1 MIVTLNENKSNF
13 RYTVLGLLFLATTI
27 NYIDRQI
34 IGLLKPTL
42 EKEFNWTEQ
51 DYANIVFWFQVMY
64 AAGYMLAGRFVDRV
78 GSKIGY
84 GAAVLFWSIAATA
97 HAFARSTF
105 GFNVVRGAL
114 GFSEGGNFPAAIKS
128 IAEWF
133 PVRERSLA
141 SGIMISGTT
150 VGPIV
155 APGIVLWIADSY
167 SWQLSFIIT
176 GSLGFLWLI
185 AWYIL
190 YSKPEHNTRVNS
202 AELRYITADHIPESK
217 DKIPLKVLL
226 SKRATWGFFIATF
239 LTDPVW
245 WFYLFWL
252 PSFLTSKGMPKS
264 ELVLP
269 LTIVYAITAVISIVG
284 GWLSSFLI
292 RQGWTVNL
300 SRKTTMLLCVVLAL
314 PVVLIRFSDSIRVS
328 VLIIAVAAA
337 AQTVWKGVLLTTVA
351 DQFPK
356 KAVSSVTGIGGLGGA
371 IGGMLAAQGVG
382 MLLDYY
388 KMDNNLN
395 GGYNLI
401 FILCGGTYLIAIS
414 IFHLLSPQ
422 LKMANL

>member
-1 MIVTLNENKSNF
+1 MKGNY

-42 EKEFNWTEQ
+42 EKEFNWSEQ

-64 AAGYMLAGRFVDRV
+64 AVGYVLAGRFVDRV

-84 GAAVLFWSIAATA
+84 GVSVFCWSVAAVA
-97 HAFARSTF
+97 HAFVKSTV

-114 GFSEGGNFPAAIKS
+114 GFAEGGNFPAAIKA

-150 VGPIV
+150 VGPIL

-167 SWQLSFIIT
+167 SWQMSFIIT
-176 GSLGFLWLI
+176 GSLGFVWLVVWQI
-185 AWYIL
+185 FYN
-190 YSKPEHNTRVNS
+190 KPEENKYVHS
-202 AELRYITADHIPESK
+202 SELKYITGDHAQETK
-217 DKIPLKVLL
+217 DKVPLKVLL
-226 SKRATWGFFIATF
+226 SRKATWGFFLATF

-252 PSFLTSKGMPKS
+252 PSFLTSKGMPKT
-264 ELVLP
+264 ELIFP
-269 LTIVYAITAVISIVG
+269 LTIVYAVTAVLSIAG
-284 GWLSSFLI
+284 GWLSSYFI
-292 RQGWTVNL
+292 RRGWTVNR
-300 SRKTTMLLCVVLAL
+300 SRKTTMMICVALAL
-314 PVVLIRFSDSIRVS
+314 PVVLIRFSDDIWLS
-328 VLIIAVAAA
+328 VMIIAVAAA

-382 MLLDYY
+382 MLLDSY
-388 KMDNNLN
+388 KMHHTLN
-395 GGYNLI
+395 DGYNLI
-401 FILCGGTYLIAIS
+401 FILCGLVYLIAFS
-414 IFHLLSPQ
+414 LFHGLSPY
-422 LKMANL
+422 LSRANVEEIQ